1 MFRWPHVLSWVVM
14 GWSTAFSLG
23 SQLDSASP
31 DQEKTVTAIRIQQA
45 IVIDGVLDEPQWELA
60 EPISDFTQQEPR
72 MGEPASEVTEVRL
85 LYDDQNLYVGFYCF
99 DSAGE
104 KGIVVNDIARDFLRP
119 TDHDTFVMIL
129 DTFDDNRNAF
139 HFNSNAWGAKSDQQL
154 SDDGGKRNRDWDG
167 IWYVKTKINESGWQ
181 GEIAIPF
188 KTLLFPNRDLQSW
201 GINFQ
206 RRIRR
211 KNESSQWS
219 PVPRP
224 FRIST
229 VSRAGRLEGLSGIRP
244 GRNLYVKPYITAPV
258 LRRREDDVDFEP
270 DAGLDLKYGLNS
282 QLTLDLTVNTDFS
295 QVEADDEQINL
306 TRFSLFFPEK
316 REFFLENATTFQ
328 FGPGS
333 RSGLPGEFREF
344 IPFFSRRIGISQG
357 QLVPIL
363 GGARVSGRAGKY
375 TLGLLSMQVDE
386 AQESPSTNFSVLRV
400 RRDILRRSDIGG
412 LFINKHES
420 GGRFNRTFGVDANLI
435 LLEYLNLSSF
445 LVKTTTPELPDQDL
459 TGFFSAAWIDSLLT
473 VQGSYLSIE
482 DNVNPEVGFVPRKGI
497 RKSSGR
503 FLVRPRPGERMPSVR
518 EFEPSIS
525 AEYITDQNNLLETR
539 NVEGRFTVRFH
550 SGGSIWFAGRSN
562 FERLTEPFPIHEDQI
577 IPVGDYSFNEYTLSF
592 MSDQSRLLIGSF
604 RVGTGGFFD
613 GDKTS
618 YRLTGRFQKPQFQA
632 ELTWTHD
639 DVSLPTGDFDTDLLA
654 ARVNYSFNPSMFL
667 NALIQYNSELREIGS
682 NIRFNLIHKPL
693 SDFFLVY
700 NETRSS
706 TGEVVERALIA
717 KLTYVFSF

>member
-60 EPISDFTQQEPR
+60 EPVSDFTQQEPR

-85 LYDDQNLYVGFYCF
+85 LYDDQNLYVGFFCF

-139 HFNSNAWGAKSDQQL
+139 HFNSNAWGAKSDQQI

-188 KTLLFPNRDLQSW
+188 KTLRFPNRDLQSW

-211 KNESSQWS
+211 KNESSFWS

-270 DAGLDLKYGLNS
+270 DAGFDLKYGLNS

-333 RSGLPGEFREF
+333 RGGLPGTFREF

-357 QLVPIL
+357 QLPL
-363 GGARVSGRAGKY
+363 AGMR
-375 TLGLLSMQVDE
+375 S
-386 AQESPSTNFSVLRV
+386 SV
-400 RRDILRRSDIGG
+400 RR
-412 LFINKHES
+412 E
-420 GGRFNRTFGVDANLI
+420 A
-435 LLEYLNLSSF
+435 
-445 LVKTTTPELPDQDL
+445 KT
-459 TGFFSAAWIDSLLT
+459 
-473 VQGSYLSIE
+473 
-482 DNVNPEVGFVPRKGI
+482 R
-497 RKSSGR
+497 
-503 FLVRPRPGERMPSVR
+503 
-518 EFEPSIS
+518 
-525 AEYITDQNNLLETR
+525 
-539 NVEGRFTVRFH
+539 
-550 SGGSIWFAGRSN
+550 
-562 FERLTEPFPIHEDQI
+562 
-577 IPVGDYSFNEYTLSF
+577 
-592 MSDQSRLLIGSF
+592 
-604 RVGTGGFFD
+604 
-613 GDKTS
+613 
-618 YRLTGRFQKPQFQA
+618 
-632 ELTWTHD
+632 
-639 DVSLPTGDFDTDLLA
+639 
-654 ARVNYSFNPSMFL
+654 
-667 NALIQYNSELREIGS
+667 
-682 NIRFNLIHKPL
+682 
-693 SDFFLVY
+693 
-700 NETRSS
+700 
-706 TGEVVERALIA
+706 
-717 KLTYVFSF
+717 